1 MVTEIYM
8 YSLSLHQTAPS
19 HGQPH
24 CSRERYYCTTKYIAE
39 VDEGVLAQLRAKH
52 PERGEPVPAAI
63 EGDFTRHRFDLT
75 EHFRR
80 LRRSAGAGPDGCR
93 NEYRTARMQ
102 HAITAQREAAA
113 ARRLDVLMLAL
124 PRTDPRRHAWLEAG
138 DAAQIAGRWLASHP
152 SERLGLVCSCS
163 EFSEMLVSYL
173 GVDSPAASS
182 PGVLGAS
189 FSGYSGGRQRFVVDA
204 GGWEVERVQMPG
216 DGWRDAHDYI
226 ASTVFDL
233 VSLAGITGTME
244 PRGIFSMAVPAEVL
258 AAALAED
265 GSRRSRPGAVPDYC
279 FTVDGRRMLYDVKRI
294 SFCPSRYWP
303 TVAVAS
309 SRGGPLEYRA
319 SSVRAEYEAAAA
331 ALDARTAAW
340 YVRTGTAAPVG
351 APTAVDILASFP
363 PVRGLVFGSTA
374 CGGSREV
381 GILLAQA
388 ASSSAQRQWRSLGAR
403 SMLDA
408 RSFMISTLRS
418 QVGFAA
424 AVAHARLRLS
434 RLELIGGSGRTA
446 GRYASAARAFISPTA
461 FEQARGGALGAG
473 GGRVGFAGGGLF

>member
-1 MVTEIYM
+1 MEDAVPVI
-8 YSLSLHQTAPS
+8 L
-19 HGQPH
+19 
-24 CSRERYYCTTKYIAE
+24 
-39 VDEGVLAQLRAKH
+39 
-52 PERGEPVPAAI
+52 VPAVCIPAPPT
-63 EGDFTRHRFDLT
+63 ECLFTGT
-75 EHFRR
+75 
-80 LRRSAGAGPDGCR
+80 GTG
-93 NEYRTARMQ
+93 N
-102 HAITAQREAAA
+102 
-113 ARRLDVLMLAL
+113 
-124 PRTDPRRHAWLEAG
+124 
-138 DAAQIAGRWLASHP
+138 RW
-152 SERLGLVCSCS
+152 GWMV
-163 EFSEMLVSYL
+163 V
-173 GVDSPAASS
+173 
-182 PGVLGAS
+182 
-189 FSGYSGGRQRFVVDA
+189 RFVCVF
-204 GGWEVERVQMPG
+204 RVPVCAACPV
-216 DGWRDAHDYI
+216 R
-226 ASTVFDL
+226 VPC
-233 VSLAGITGTME
+233 VSRL
-244 PRGIFSMAVPAEVL
+244 
-258 AAALAED
+258 
-265 GSRRSRPGAVPDYC
+265 
-279 FTVDGRRMLYDVKRI
+279 
-294 SFCPSRYWP
+294 P
-303 TVAVAS
+303 TVS
-309 SRGGPLEYRA
+309 SYRYT
-319 SSVRAEYEAAAA
+319 EYEAAAS

-340 YVRTGTAAPVG
+340 YIRTGTAVPVG